1 MVKDRILV
9 LSVDRDNDVGEK
21 TKIKGP
27 VIGNEAVIK
36 TAVALG
42 RADPSDSDLNA
53 LFQSVRV
60 YDDIKKDYTA
70 EVAVI
75 TGKRDVGIASDK
87 EITTQLEKVLRGF
100 KANYVILV
108 TDGSEDEHVM
118 PIIQSRVP
126 ILSVDRVIVKQSE
139 RLEST
144 YYKIKDFL
152 EETMENPKYTRLFFG
167 LPAIAL
173 LIYALFVGA
182 FLFVKGFRL
191 DKYIISGLN
200 ELSTSLTRRRFAFF
214 TYIVGIALFILASV
228 RGYDAAIQWINI
240 GVFETAAS
248 FVLSSIYFFYLGG
261 IIAWIGHSMSSVKRS
276 GKTVVSVTIFGF
288 AVSFVIF
295 NAANIILNPNIS
307 MFNFVL
313 SILIG
318 FALIFAALAIE
329 LKK

>member
-1 MVKDRILV
+1 
-9 LSVDRDNDVGEK
+9 
-21 TKIKGP
+21 
-27 VIGNEAVIK
+27 
-36 TAVALG
+36 
-42 RADPSDSDLNA
+42 
-53 LFQSVRV
+53 
-60 YDDIKKDYTA
+60 
-70 EVAVI
+70 
-75 TGKRDVGIASDK
+75 
-87 EITTQLEKVLRGF
+87 
-100 KANYVILV
+100 
-108 TDGSEDEHVM
+108 M

-126 ILSVDRVIVKQSE
+126 ILSVDRVVVKQSE

-173 LIYALFVGA
+173 LIYALFGIEGWRVIVGVVGA

-191 DKYIISGLN
+191 DKYIISGIN

-240 GVFETAAS
+240 GIFETAAS
-248 FVLSSIYFFYLGG
+248 FVLSSIFVYYLGG

-318 FALIFAALAIE
+318 FGLIFAALAIE